1 MGGILLCV
9 FLLIYSKDAV
19 YYSKENPEEVFDYEI
34 ITNQQGEKEITI
46 YQYLG
51 NQTDIII
58 PKYINGIRVA
68 RIGRRITYT
77 NDNKVDTIAEEGVAK
92 NVDTITL
99 PPDIIIGD
107 YAFWGD
113 NIKKVIFQGKVLE
126 IGSYAFGH
134 CRILNRIGTK
144 VEESDYC
151 EIAAPILGDNIFVG
165 CVSLKTVHFD
175 NCVTYIAN
183 GMFKECIGLEKV
195 VMEDGIT
202 EILDYAF
209 SGCTGLK
216 EIVFSK
222 DLEKIGFS
230 AFEECRS
237 LTQINLPDSV
247 KKIKPDAFVH
257 CTSLIKISFPPYIT
271 EIVNF
276 NFSRCT
282 ALREVKFLGQIQK
295 IGDYAFTETGIT
307 EISLPPTV
315 IEIGEGSF
323 LDSAIQK
330 IELSEQITKI
340 NAYAFT
346 GCSNLKTID
355 FPDNIREIKAEAFY
369 KSGNEMLIVYY
380 REDTQTQQAI
390 LGMEIED
397 ISYPR
402 CPPYYIE
409 TSIDMDNGDIV
420 YSYYEYNRVEPLS
433 QVKFCVIK

>member
-1 MGGILLCV
+1 M
-9 FLLIYSKDAV
+9 
-19 YYSKENPEEVFDYEI
+19 
-34 ITNQQGEKEITI
+34 
-46 YQYLG
+46 
-51 NQTDIII
+51 
-58 PKYINGIRVA
+58 
-68 RIGRRITYT
+68 
-77 NDNKVDTIAEEGVAK
+77 
-92 NVDTITL
+92 
-99 PPDIIIGD
+99 
-107 YAFWGD
+107 
-113 NIKKVIFQGKVLE
+113 
-126 IGSYAFGH
+126 
-134 CRILNRIGTK
+134 
-144 VEESDYC
+144 
-151 EIAAPILGDNIFVG
+151 
-165 CVSLKTVHFD
+165 
-175 NCVTYIAN
+175 
-183 GMFKECIGLEKV
+183 
-195 VMEDGIT
+195 
-202 EILDYAF
+202 
-209 SGCTGLK
+209 
-216 EIVFSK
+216 
-222 DLEKIGFS
+222 
-230 AFEECRS
+230 
-237 LTQINLPDSV
+237 
-247 KKIKPDAFVH
+247 H